1 MEKTNKNFS
10 TVYGINNVISLLDSN
25 KKHQIDKI
33 FIIKESKAA
42 LDKKLKS
49 KLKGVNFSY
58 CDKNFFSNKFTFK
71 HTQGIAA
78 TFLVHY
84 PDFNIDSDKKDSCY
98 VIIDQ
103 MNDPQNLGQIIR
115 TCECA
120 GINGIILPRHNSV
133 HITDAVIQVSQGAF
147 FNMDIYIVT
156 NINNTISFLKENGY
170 WITGIENSIEA
181 KKWYEIDYKSKVGIV
196 FGSEGDGIRRLVK
209 ESCDF
214 LGTIPMDGKTNS
226 LNISAA
232 VSAVLFERKRQL
244 LK

>member
-1 MEKTNKNFS
+1 MIKSNTKLN

-33 FIIKESKAA
+33 FIVKESNAA
-42 LDKKLKS
+42 LNQNLKS
-49 KLKGVNFSY
+49 KLEGSNFSY
-58 CDKNFFSNKFTFK
+58 CDKNFFINKFSFK
-71 HTQGIAA
+71 HTQGVAA
-78 TFLVHY
+78 TFLIHY
-84 PDFNIDSDKKDSCY
+84 PDFNIENNEENCCY
-98 VIIDQ
+98 IIIDQ

-133 HITDAVIQVSQGAF
+133 HITDTVIQVSQGAF

-156 NINNTISFLKENGY
+156 NITNTISSLKENGY
-170 WITGIENSIEA
+170 WITGIENSIDS
-181 KKWYEIDYKSKVGIV
+181 KNWYEIDYKSKAGIV